1 MPVTK
6 NATHSTSESTRSRLP
21 IRRRETVPHQ
31 LPGELSP
38 ILQRLYASRGLVR
51 PEQLNLKAGALLKP
65 GFKGMAEAVVLLEQA
80 LAEQRNILIVG
91 DFDCDGA
98 TSSALM
104 VHGLRAMGAE
114 KVDYLVPNRFDYGY
128 GLSPQVVEEAVGLG
142 AELLITVDNGISS
155 MAGVAAARAA
165 GMQVIVTDHHLPGE
179 EIPDA
184 DAIVNPNQ
192 HGCDFPSKNLAGV
205 GVAFYLLLA
214 LRAALTEHGWFGKRG
229 ITAPNMGEYLDLVA
243 LGTVADVVA
252 LDENNRV
259 LVHQGLQRMRAGR
272 LRPGIQALID
282 ISGRNQQRLVAT
294 DLGFALGPRLNAVG
308 RLDDMSMGV
317 ACLLSD
323 NLDEAR
329 KLAAM
334 MDELNRERKAI
345 EASMQHEALAS
356 LTKVRISDGALPS
369 GLVLHQDDWHQ
380 GVVGLVA
387 SRIKERYFRPVIAFA
402 EAGDD
407 ELKGSGRS
415 IPGVHLRD
423 LLETIN
429 SRHPGLITKFGGHA
443 MAAGLS
449 LTKAALAPF
458 KAAFEQLVDEWVS
471 PELLAGEIL
480 SDGELTVS
488 ELTLELAE
496 QLRFAGPWGQAFP
509 EPLFDGEFR
518 IVQQRLVG
526 EKHLKLVLSPD
537 EGRTVID
544 AIAFNVDL
552 SVWPNAGIK
561 QVQLA
566 YKLDVNEWRGKR
578 QLQLMVEQLAP
589 L

>member
-1 MPVTK
+1 MSV
-6 NATHSTSESTRSRLP
+6 RSRLP
-21 IRRRETVPHQ
+21 IRRREVAPHQ
-31 LPGELSP
+31 LPAELSP
-38 ILQRLYASRGLVR
+38 LLQRLYASRGLVR
-51 PEQLNLKAGALLKP
+51 PEQLNLQAGALLKP
-65 GFKGMAEAVVLLEQA
+65 GFKGMAEAVRLLAEALEQ
-80 LAEQRNILIVG
+80 QRSILIVG

-104 VHGLRAMGAE
+104 VHGLRAMGARR
-114 KVDYLVPNRFDYGY
+114 VNYLVPNRFDYGY
-128 GLSPQVVEEAVGLG
+128 GLSPQVVDEAAALG

-155 MAGVAAARAA
+155 ISGVAAARAA

-179 EIPDA
+179 ETPEA

-214 LRAALTEHGWFGKRG
+214 LRSALGEQGWFEQQDIG
-229 ITAPNMGEYLDLVA
+229 APNMADYLDLVA

-252 LDENNRV
+252 LDGNNRV

-272 LRPGIQALID
+272 VRPGIQALID
-282 ISGRNQQRLVAT
+282 ISGRSQARLVAT

-329 KLAAM
+329 KLAAL

-345 EASMQHEALAS
+345 EASMQQEALAS
-356 LTKVRISDGALPS
+356 LARVRIDDGELPA

-402 EAGDD
+402 EAGED

-423 LLETIN
+423 LLEAIN

-458 KAAFEQLVDEWVS
+458 KAAFEQMVDEWVS
-471 PELLAGEIL
+471 PELLAGDIL
-480 SDGELTVS
+480 SDGELGVH

-518 IVQQRLVG
+518 IIQQRLVG

-537 EGRTVID
+537 EGRTLFD

-552 SVWPNAGIK
+552 AIWPNAAIQ
-561 QVQLA
+561 QVELA
-566 YKLDVNEWRGKR
+566 YKLDVNEWKGRR
-578 QLQLMVEQLAP
+578 QLQLLVEQLAP
-589 L
+589 R

>member
-1 MPVTK
+1 MSV
-6 NATHSTSESTRSRLP
+6 RSRLP
-21 IRRRETVPHQ
+21 IRRREVVPHQ
-31 LPGELSP
+31 LPAELSP
-38 ILQRLYASRGLVR
+38 LLQRLYASRGLTS
-51 PEQLNLKAGALLKP
+51 PEQLNLQANALHKP
-65 GFKGMAEAVVLLEQA
+65 VFRGMSEAVRLLAEALEQ
-80 LAEQRNILIVG
+80 QRSILIVG

-104 VHGLRAMGAE
+104 VHGLRAMGAQR
-114 KVDYLVPNRFDYGY
+114 VDYLVPNRFDYGY
-128 GLSPQVVEEAVGLG
+128 GLSPQVVEEAVALG

-155 MAGVAAARAA
+155 ISGVAAAKAA
-165 GMQVIVTDHHLPGE
+165 GMQVIVTDHHLPGDE
-179 EIPDA
+179 TPEA

-192 HGCDFPSKNLAGV
+192 HGCEFPSKNLAGV

-214 LRAALTEHGWFGKRG
+214 LRSALSEQGWFEQQG
-229 ITAPNMGEYLDLVA
+229 IRPPNMADYLDLVA

-252 LDENNRV
+252 LDGNNRV

-282 ISGRNQQRLVAT
+282 ISGRNQQRLVAS

-329 KLAAM
+329 KLAAL

-345 EASMQHEALAS
+345 EASMQQEALAS
-356 LTKVRISDGALPS
+356 LARVRLGDGELPA

-402 EAGDD
+402 EAGED

-423 LLETIN
+423 LLEAIN

-458 KAAFEQLVDEWVS
+458 KDAFERMVDDWVS
-471 PELLAGEIL
+471 PELLAGDIL
-480 SDGELTVS
+480 TDGELAVH

-518 IVQQRLVG
+518 IIQQRLVG

-537 EGRTVID
+537 EGHTVID

-552 SVWPNAGIK
+552 AIWPNAAIQ
-561 QVQLA
+561 QVELV
-566 YKLDVNEWRGKR
+566 YKLDVNEWKGRR
-578 QLQLMVEQLAP
+578 QLQLLVEQLAP